1 MCSTCSGADARGE
14 ELCRVVEHEL
24 LAAVDEPSRHPPPA
38 PRPCTPCINSEH
50 VLGKPPTLVDGVEGR
65 QKGGGGRNHV
75 EDDGA
80 DAYEIPEA
88 PPGPSAV
95 RAQSWAEYP

>member
-1 MCSTCSGADARGE
+1 MMCSTCSGANARGE

-65 QKGGGGRNHV
+65 QR
-75 EDDGA
+75 GA
-80 DAYEIPEA
+80 TGTMLKTME
-88 PPGPSAV
+88 
-95 RAQSWAEYP
+95 